1 MSEKITCLKQRY
13 RENPGWYWLLATIF
27 LFPILPEY
35 VSPFILFI
43 GFIVFKRQWT
53 REGRK
58 AKVGTLGKIMMGFM
72 ALALV
77 SALWSSTKF
86 SAFSTA
92 MLWWGMFLVEV
103 MIYNL
108 ARTRQKIDRILSLM
122 VISGGINGLIG
133 TIQICTYTL
142 HKFDYIPKKFV
153 LTTPFYKNLDK
164 AVYDFLPFEI
174 STKMWTT
181 RASGFFSNPNLLST
195 YMIIVFPISIY
206 LFLNAKSRKEKIFY
220 FIFNVLISAGLSSTM
235 TRAGCF
241 IAIFG
246 WIFMFIFLA
255 KKYAKPMF
263 KIFIP
268 TICVIIPAILTRY
281 GLIFKTV
288 GKVSGG
294 GSGGAEAKKSSI
306 AHFQIWQ
313 SLIDY
318 LTSHVKA
325 FFIGLGFGV
334 EETGKVLLNEYNL
347 NKPHAHNFILE
358 TWMELGIIGVI
369 LFFVVIVC
377 AFGKMLEINANNGK
391 KFTLVFCVFT
401 SMMTYLLFGLT
412 DYIFNSPKQ
421 IILLFILLGLTQA
434 ISYCY
439 EKTIITDSH
448 TLKEVAVRDLENTI
462 HQK

>member
-43 GFIVFKRQWT
+43 GFIVFKCQWT